1 MKRLSLLIL
10 SFLIITVSCFA
21 QQAKYVFFFIG
32 DGMGVNQVHGTE
44 MYLGELQNKIG
55 ISPLLF
61 TQFPY
66 MTVATTFSASSGV
79 TDSAASGT
87 ALATG
92 YKTKNGTLGLK
103 PDLKTPVSSV
113 AVWAKQAGKRVG
125 VCTTVGVDNATPAA
139 FYAHQVSRDSYYQI
153 GLDLIKAKFDYYGGS
168 DFVQPTDK
176 ENPQAEN
183 LYSLSEKAGFTIAR
197 GYKEYL
203 QKSKTAKNMI
213 LLQPK
218 EAKDIEEFP
227 YAIDR
232 QEGDMTLEEQTKAG
246 LDFLMKD
253 NKKGFFFMVEG
264 GKIDHAC
271 HGNDG
276 AAMVQEVVDFD
287 NAIRIAYN
295 FYKKHPK
302 ETLIVISA
310 DHETG
315 GIVLGN
321 GKYSINLKALASQK
335 VSQVK
340 FTEIVENMR
349 KENNNHVTWEMMQ
362 QALKKYFGFW
372 DTIKL
377 NTDQEYAIKKAYEA
391 SFATSNAKMDENM
404 YSKNELVAAA
414 ARKIIND
421 IANISWA
428 SYSHS
433 GGYVPVYAIGAG
445 ADLFHSRTDNSELPK
460 KIAKAAGYVIKTITK

>member
-1 MKRLSLLIL
+1 MRRFSLLIL
-10 SFLIITVSCFA
+10 SFFIFTIVCIA
-21 QQAKYVFFFIG
+21 QQAKYVFYFIG

-44 MYLGELQNKIG
+44 MYLGELQGKIG

-92 YKTKNGTLGLK
+92 FKTQNGTLGLK
-103 PDLKTPVSSV
+103 PDLKTPVNSI
-113 AVWAKQAGKRVG
+113 AVWAKQAGKKVG
-125 VCTTVGVDNATPAA
+125 ICTSVGVDNATPAA
-139 FYAHQVSRDSYYQI
+139 FYAHQAKRASYYDI

-168 DFVQPTDK
+168 DLVQPTNPS
-176 ENPQAEN
+176 NPQAEN
-183 LYSLSEKAGFTIAR
+183 LYSLAEKAGFTIAR
-197 GYKEYL
+197 GYNEYL
-203 QKSKTAKNMI
+203 QKSKSATNMI

-218 EAKDIEEFP
+218 EAKDVNEFP

-232 QEGDMTLEEQTKAG
+232 EPGDMTLEEQTKAG
-246 LDFLMKD
+246 LDFLMKG
-253 NKKGFFFMVEG
+253 NKNGFFFMVEG

-276 AAMVQEVVDFD
+276 ATMFQETIDFD
-287 NAIRIAYN
+287 NAIRIAYE
-295 FYKKHPK
+295 FYKKHAK
-302 ETLIVISA
+302 ETLIVITA

-315 GIVLGN
+315 GFVLGTGN
-321 GKYSINLKALASQK
+321 YSINLKALSSQK

-340 FTEIVENMR
+340 FTEIIKNMR
-349 KENNNHVTWEMMQ
+349 KASNNQVTWADMQ
-362 QALKKYFGFW
+362 EALKKYFGFW
-372 DTIKL
+372 DSIKL
-377 NTDQEYAIKKAYEA
+377 SSDQEAELKKVYDS
-391 SFATSNAKMDENM
+391 SFRNTSVKMDENM
-404 YSKNELVAAA
+404 YSKNEPIAAT
-414 ARKIIND
+414 ARKIINQ
-421 IANISWA
+421 IAMISWA

-445 ADLFHSRTDNSELPK
+445 ADLFHARTDNAELPI
-460 KIAKAAGYVIKTITK
+460 KIAKAAGYTVKP